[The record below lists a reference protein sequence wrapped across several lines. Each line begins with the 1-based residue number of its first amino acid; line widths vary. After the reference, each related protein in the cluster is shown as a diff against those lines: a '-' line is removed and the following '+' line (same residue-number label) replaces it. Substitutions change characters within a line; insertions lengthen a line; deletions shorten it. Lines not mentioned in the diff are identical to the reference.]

1 VLTSWHVLTV
11 YCLCIL
17 RCSLGSS
24 DSSLCHSGEDCSSG
38 GGAAAVHYT
47 VTPKTV
53 SAATATAANISA
65 QKPPR
70 SGTDRY
76 FFNPLNYL

>member
-1 VLTSWHVLTV
+1 VLSV
-11 YCLCIL
+11 YCLRIL

-53 SAATATAANISA
+53 TAATATAAIISA
-65 QKPPR
+65 QNPPR
-70 SGTDRY
+70 SGSDRY
-76 FFNPLNYL
+76 YFNPLKYI